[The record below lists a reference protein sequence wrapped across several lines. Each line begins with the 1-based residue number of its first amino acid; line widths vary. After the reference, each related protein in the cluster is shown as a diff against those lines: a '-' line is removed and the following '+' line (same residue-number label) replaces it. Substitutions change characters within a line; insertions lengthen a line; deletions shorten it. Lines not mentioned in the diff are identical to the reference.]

1 MRRFEADKQTGSD
14 VTGRGVSGK
23 HKEDKAVETRII
35 VACAIMRRLVLAEE
49 TAMSRQKKGF
59 YLTLASLVA
68 LIGIY
73 AAALLLFRTTSV
85 LQMFLGLLLTLLPL
99 VYWLPF
105 VWRRQGKAFAVL
117 ALFAPLHLF
126 FGGVI
131 WLWGQPWWGAAICFC
146 AISLQIGT
154 IMHNYDGS
162 RRKARK
168 AARRAGK
175 VR

>member
-1 MRRFEADKQTGSD
+1 
-14 VTGRGVSGK
+14 
-23 HKEDKAVETRII
+23 
-35 VACAIMRRLVLAEE
+35 
-49 TAMSRQKKGF
+49 MSRQKTGLC
-59 YLTLASLVA
+59 LTLASLVA

-73 AAALLLFRTTSV
+73 AAALLLFRTASV
-85 LQMFLGLLLTLLPL
+85 LQMFLGVLLTLLPL

-131 WLWGQPWWGAAICFC
+131 WLWGYPLWGIPICFL
-146 AISLQIGT
+146 SVFLQTGT

-162 RRKARK
+162 RRAARK
-168 AARRAGK
+168 AARAAKKSR
-175 VR
+175 

>member
-1 MRRFEADKQTGSD
+1 
-14 VTGRGVSGK
+14 
-23 HKEDKAVETRII
+23 
-35 VACAIMRRLVLAEE
+35 
-49 TAMSRQKKGF
+49 MSRQKKGF

-73 AAALLLFRTTSV
+73 AAGLLLFRTASV
-85 LQMFLGLLLTLLPL
+85 LQMFLGVLLTLLPL

-168 AARRAGK
+168 AARLAGK

>member
-1 MRRFEADKQTGSD
+1 
-14 VTGRGVSGK
+14 
-23 HKEDKAVETRII
+23 
-35 VACAIMRRLVLAEE
+35 
-49 TAMSRQKKGF
+49 MSRQKKGF

-73 AAALLLFRTTSV
+73 AAALLLFRTANI

-131 WLWGQPWWGAAICFC
+131 WLWGQPLWGAAICFC
-146 AISLQIGT
+146 AISLQVGT

-168 AARRAGK
+168 ATRRTGK

>member
-1 MRRFEADKQTGSD
+1 
-14 VTGRGVSGK
+14 
-23 HKEDKAVETRII
+23 
-35 VACAIMRRLVLAEE
+35 
-49 TAMSRQKKGF
+49 MSRQNKGF
-59 YLTLASLVA
+59 LLTLASLVA

-73 AAALLLFRTTSV
+73 TAALLLFRTASV
-85 LQMFLGLLLTLLPL
+85 LQMFLGVLLTLPC
-99 VYWLPF
+99 

-131 WLWGQPWWGAAICFC
+131 WLWGQPWWGAAICLC
-146 AISLQIGT
+146 AISLQTGT

-168 AARRAGK
+168 AARQAGK

>member
-1 MRRFEADKQTGSD
+1 MT
-14 VTGRGVSGK
+14 
-23 HKEDKAVETRII
+23 
-35 VACAIMRRLVLAEE
+35 
-49 TAMSRQKKGF
+49 RQKKGF
-59 YLTLASLVA
+59 YLTLVA
-68 LIGIY
+68 
-73 AAALLLFRTTSV
+73 
-85 LQMFLGLLLTLLPL
+85 QLTLILIYLAAFVFHWTGNPKQMALGFMLTLMPLLYFLPG
-99 VYWLPF
+99 
-105 VWRRQGKAFAVL
+105 VWRRQGKPYAAL
-117 ALFAPLHLF
+117 ALLAPLHLF

-146 AISLQIGT
+146 AVSLQIGT

>member
-1 MRRFEADKQTGSD
+1 MRRF
-14 VTGRGVSGK
+14 
-23 HKEDKAVETRII
+23 
-35 VACAIMRRLVLAEE
+35 VLAEE

-59 YLTLASLVA
+59 YLTLVSLVA

-73 AAALLLFRTTSV
+73 AAALLLFRTTNV
-85 LQMFLGLLLTLLPL
+85 LQMFLGVLLTLLPL

-105 VWRRQGKAFAVL
+105 VWRRQGKAFAIL
-117 ALFAPLHLF
+117 ALF

>member
-1 MRRFEADKQTGSD
+1 
-14 VTGRGVSGK
+14 
-23 HKEDKAVETRII
+23 
-35 VACAIMRRLVLAEE
+35 
-49 TAMSRQKKGF
+49 MSRQKKGF

-73 AAALLLFRTTSV
+73 AAALLLFRTASI

-131 WLWGQPWWGAAICFC
+131 WLWGQPLWGAAICFC
-146 AISLQIGT
+146 AISLQVGT

-162 RRKARK
+162 RRKVRK
-168 AARRAGK
+168 VAQQAGK

>member
-1 MRRFEADKQTGSD
+1 
-14 VTGRGVSGK
+14 
-23 HKEDKAVETRII
+23 
-35 VACAIMRRLVLAEE
+35 
-49 TAMSRQKKGF
+49 MSRQKKGF

-73 AAALLLFRTTSV
+73 TAALLLFRTTSV
-85 LQMFLGLLLTLLPL
+85 LQMFLGVLLTLLPL

-105 VWRRQGKAFAVL
+105 VWRRQGKAFVVL

-131 WLWGQPWWGAAICFC
+131 WLWGQPLWGAAICFC
-146 AISLQIGT
+146 AIFLQAGT
-154 IMHNYDGS
+154 IMHNYDSS
-162 RRKARK
+162 RRKVRK
-168 AARRAGK
+168 VAQQAGK